1 MKTTRAGGNRIAPS
15 RNDPDS
21 QGLANTKIIAASRVA
36 AAAKYLRR
44 TGIKR
49 TGIKMRV
56 AGNLDWPARI
66 DYAIGCG
73 FDRIVFSIQT
83 LRRGLAMPAVAAGG
97 IRNAEWPARICKR
110 SAEILR
116 GTRDRG
122 GTEIPGVAD
131 GHAERAKAAPH
142 LRI

>member
-1 MKTTRAGGNRIAPS
+1 MKKTRAGGNRGAPS
-15 RNDPDS
+15 KIDPDS

-36 AAAKYLRR
+36 TAAKYLRC
-44 TGIKR
+44 TGIKG

-66 DYAIGCG
+66 GYAIGCG

-97 IRNAEWPARICKR
+97 IKN
-110 SAEILR
+110 
-116 GTRDRG
+116 
-122 GTEIPGVAD
+122 
-131 GHAERAKAAPH
+131 
-142 LRI
+142 